1 MRQAIS
7 RRAEEIY
14 IRNGKVPGHDLENWI
29 QAEGEILRESVEGST
44 PKNSIIIKVAGVQ
57 YVGEYDAESSGGY
70 VPGEFSAGDPIS
82 VRFEGDK
89 MFVQRANHTE
99 LETTVVKKMT
109 ARS

>member
-1 MRQAIS
+1 MRQAIG

-14 IRNGKVPGHDLENWI
+14 IRNGKIPGHDLENWI
-29 QAEGEILRESVEGST
+29 QAEAEILRESVEGSA
-44 PKNSIIIKVAGVQ
+44 PKNSIVVKVAGVQ

-99 LETTVVKKMT
+99 LETTVVKKMA